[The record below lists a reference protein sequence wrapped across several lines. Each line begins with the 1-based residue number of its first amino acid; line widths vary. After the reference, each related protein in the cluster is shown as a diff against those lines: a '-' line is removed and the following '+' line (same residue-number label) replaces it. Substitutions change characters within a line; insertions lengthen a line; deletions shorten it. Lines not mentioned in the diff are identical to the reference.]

1 MRIGYLEETEWILE
15 YIRDHHGATNFT
27 FTNEDGEMWAGLED
41 CAYQVNN
48 HEMGWVWFDD
58 PTNGEKKRRGIF
70 FVAGNSTG
78 EIVCDYTCHRILPYE
93 EKCCIGQAIRA
104 FENWYRAVCAED
116 DDDEKMGEFW

>member
-1 MRIGYLEETEWILE
+1 MRITYLEETVWILE
-15 YIRDHHGATNFT
+15 YIRDHHGATNFS
-27 FTNEDGEMWAGLED
+27 FKNEDGERWTGLED
-41 CAYQVNN
+41 SAYQANN

-78 EIVCDYTCHRILPYE
+78 EIVCDYTCHRVLPYD

-104 FENWYRAVCAED
+104 FETWYADMCNDE
-116 DDDEKMGEFW
+116 DDEKMGEFW